1 MSGEHGIRNNF
12 PLKGIYGLPGA
23 SQGTLVVKNPMAN
36 AGDIRDTGLI
46 PGSGREH
53 GNPIQYSCLENP
65 MDQRA
70 RQATQHIGSQS
81 RTRLSDL
88 ACMRAH
94 DLPEQVTQSLTKGV
108 CEINMLR
115 REFQL

>member
-1 MSGEHGIRNNF
+1 
-12 PLKGIYGLPGA
+12 
-23 SQGTLVVKNPMAN
+23 
-36 AGDIRDTGLI
+36 
-46 PGSGREH
+46 
-53 GNPIQYSCLENP
+53 